1 VLGAAAGTSR
11 MSEGFCKVAV
21 GVVGI
26 VKGRTSASPSK
37 KTSLD
42 IAECGK
48 QSRPVVV
55 VNCVAIGVKDMWLS
69 AVAAGVYVGERL
81 RTCIRNQWIQ
91 ALMPERVC

>member
-1 VLGAAAGTSR
+1 V
-11 MSEGFCKVAV
+11 V
-21 GVVGI
+21 GVVGV

-55 VNCVAIGVKDMWLS
+55 VNRFAVGVEDMWSS
-69 AVAAGVYVGERL
+69 AVAAGFIYMRL

-91 ALMPERVC
+91 ALMSERVC